1 LNPKKEPA
9 QRAGFFLGIDG
20 DQRRWTIASYE
31 PQENL
36 FVPHELALE
45 RDDSPFATEQAE
57 MSFSA
62 FFLPH

>member
-1 LNPKKEPA
+1 MDN
-9 QRAGFFLGIDG
+9 G
-20 DQRRWTIASYE
+20 QRRRTFAGYE

-36 FVPHELALE
+36 FVPHELALG
-45 RDDSPFATEQAE
+45 RDDSPFATEHTE